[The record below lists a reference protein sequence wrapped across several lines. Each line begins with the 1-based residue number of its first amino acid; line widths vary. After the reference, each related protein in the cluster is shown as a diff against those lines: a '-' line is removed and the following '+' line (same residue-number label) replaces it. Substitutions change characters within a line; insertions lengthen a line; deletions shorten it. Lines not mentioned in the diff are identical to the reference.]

1 MKNIFGDIFKV
12 VIFGESHGDKVGVVI
27 DGCPVGIDLC
37 EADFDTDIQRRRSGK
52 LGSTPRI
59 EADIPHIVSGVFNG
73 KTNGSP
79 ITILFENTNT
89 KSGDYSNLVNHPRPG
104 HADFTA
110 KEKFKGYNDP
120 RGGGHFSGRITLG
133 IVAAGVIAK
142 KIVAPIQI
150 EATLTEVGGSTNIEE
165 TIKEAIRRQDSVGGM
180 VDCKCTNV
188 PVGLGEPFFGSVE
201 SEIAHIMFSIPA
213 IKSIDFGCG
222 REAAKMYGSEHNDM
236 ILDASGKT
244 ATNNAGGINGGI
256 TNGNDITFSV
266 AVKPTASI
274 SLPQDTFN
282 FADGKVEPLTIVG
295 RHDACIAV
303 RVPVIVECAAAI
315 VLADLTLKAKAQ

>member
-1 MKNIFGDIFKV
+1 MNNVFGKIFQV
-12 VIFGESHGDKVGVVI
+12 MIFGESHGDKVGVVI
-27 DGCPVGIDLC
+27 DGCPTGIPLC
-37 EADFDTDIQRRRSGK
+37 EEDFNTDIQRRRSGK

-79 ITILFENTNT
+79 ITIFFENTNT

-110 KEKFKGYNDP
+110 KQKFNGYNDP

-133 IVAAGVIAK
+133 LVAAGVVAK
-142 KIVAPIQI
+142 KIIAPISVTS
-150 EATLTEVGGSTNIEE
+150 ELVSVGGRTDIENA
-165 TIKEAIRRQDSVGGM
+165 IKEAMIARDSIGGM
-180 VDCKCTNV
+180 VTCTCKNV
-188 PVGLGEPFFGSVE
+188 PIGLGEPFFGSVE
-201 SEIAHIMFSIPA
+201 SEISHIIFSIPA
-213 IKSIDFGCG
+213 IKSIEFGSG
-222 REAAKMYGSEHNDM
+222 IEAAKMRGSEHNDL
-236 ILDASGKT
+236 IIDETGKT
-244 ATNNAGGINGGI
+244 ATNYAAGINGGI
-256 TNGNDITFSV
+256 TNGNDINFRI

-274 SLPQDTFN
+274 SQPQETFN

-303 RVPVIVECAAAI
+303 RVPVIVECATAI
-315 VLADLTLKAKAQ
+315 VLADLMLRAKAQ